1 MTPTRHRWK
10 FIRSGGVDQVAIRDG
25 ADIAALESLD
35 QKLWVALACPT
46 HGLELDARTL
56 TLIDTD
62 KDGRIRVPEILAA
75 IAWLKD
81 ALGSLDVLMKGGE
94 ELPLSSING
103 GSALGKELLA
113 AAQRA
118 LGEAGADRSSGTIRL
133 GDVATYEA
141 QFAARLFN
149 GDGIIVAEAAA
160 APELASAFAD
170 ILATHGSVPD
180 RSGKPGLDQARVDAF
195 FTEVK
200 QLADWHNRAATEPS
214 LHPLGDKSAAAAALV
229 KELQPKIDDF
239 FTRCRLASF
248 DVRALTALN
257 PTDAEYQALAT
268 KELSSTAPDLI
279 KLPLARV
286 EAGRTLPFVDGI
298 NPLFGS
304 RMAELV
310 GVLEGALGRRSA
322 LLTEPDWHE
331 LKSKL
336 APSLAW
342 TAERPATKLDT
353 LSPQRLQELAG
364 GKAHEE
370 LTALISK
377 DAAAAAEYTQLS
389 SLLKLVLLQRD
400 FVKLLN
406 NFVNFSE
413 FYSLEW
419 AVFQAGSL
427 YMDGRCCTLCL
438 PVEDAGKHAAL
449 AALSRS
455 YLAYCDCVRPGG
467 EKRAIVA
474 AFTGG
479 DTDHLMV
486 GRNGIFYDRA
496 GRDWDATITK
506 VVENPISIRQAF
518 WAPYKSFV
526 RMVEEQA
533 AKRISTAE
541 GAASAKVKAAATEAA
556 AADQTKPGD
565 KAAPP
570 KKLDVGTVAAI
581 GVAVGGIATFLSSVF
596 AVFFGLGWWMPLGLL
611 AVMLSISLPSMAIAW
626 LKLRQRTLAP
636 LLDANGWAVNGFA
649 RINVPLGG
657 RLTSVAT
664 IPLGSER
671 SLRDPFQEKQTP
683 WRLYVFLV
691 VLAGLVG
698 LWFFERLDAYLPDNL
713 KSTTVLHRAAPA
725 PAAAPADPAAPADKK

>member
-35 QKLWVALACPT
+35 QKLWVALACPV
-46 HGLELDARTL
+46 HGLELDAKTL
-56 TLIDTD
+56 ALIDTD
-62 KDGRIRVPEILAA
+62 KDGRIRVPEILGA

-81 ALGSLDVLMKGGE
+81 ALGSLDVLLKGGD
-94 ELPLSSING
+94 ELPLASIHRE
-103 GSALGKELLA
+103 SALGKELLA

-118 LGEAGADRSSGTIRL
+118 IAEAGADRPRDIIRL
-133 GDVATYEA
+133 DEVASYEA
-141 QFAARLFN
+141 HFAARPFN
-149 GDGIIVAEAAA
+149 GDGIVVAEATGT
-160 APELASAFAD
+160 PELAGAFSD
-170 ILATHGSVPD
+170 IVATHGSVPD
-180 RSGKPGLDQARVDAF
+180 RSGKPGIDQARIDAF
-195 FTEVK
+195 FAEAKLLV
-200 QLADWHNRAATEPS
+200 DWHNKAASDPG

-248 DVRALTALN
+248 DGRALTALN
-257 PTDAEYQALAT
+257 PTDAEYQALAS
-268 KELSSTAPDLI
+268 KELSSTAQDLI

-286 EAGRTLPFVDGI
+286 EAGRTLPFGDGI

-310 GVLEGALGRRSA
+310 PVLEGALGRRSA
-322 LLTEPDWHE
+322 LLTEPEWLE
-331 LKSKL
+331 LKSRL
-336 APSLAW
+336 APCLLWS
-342 TAERPATKLDT
+342 AERPATKLDA
-353 LSPQRLQELAG
+353 LSPQRLQELVA

-370 LTALISK
+370 LTALVNK
-377 DAAAAAEYTQLS
+377 DAAADTEYTQLAA
-389 SLLKLVLLQRD
+389 LLKLLLLQRD

-467 EKRAIVA
+467 EKRSIVA

-486 GRNGIFYDRA
+486 GRNGIFYDRK

-518 WAPYKSFV
+518 WAPYKAFV

-541 GAASAKVKAAATEAA
+541 GEAGAKIKAAATEAA
-556 AADQTKPGD
+556 TADQTKPGD

-570 KKLDVGTVAAI
+570 KKLDIGTVAAI

-596 AVFFGLGWWMPLGLL
+596 AVFFGLGWWMPLGIL

-657 RLTSVAT
+657 RLTSVGS

-683 WRLYVFLV
+683 WRLYLV
-691 VLAGLVG
+691 LAVLAGLAA
-698 LWFFERLDAYLPDNL
+698 LWFFGRLDSYLPDNV
-713 KSTTVLHRAAPA
+713 KSATVLHRAAPA
-725 PAAAPADPAAPADKK
+725 ATPAAPADKK